1 MKNHDDEEEEEEE
14 EENQVVCLP
23 PCALKN
29 FEEVLLEADNK
40 EVLVFLDYDGTLSP
54 IVTDPNKAYIS
65 EETRKA
71 VLEVSTRFRTSIISG
86 RSVDKVKNF
95 VGLPHLFYAG
105 SHGMDIEGPDV
116 GICGQTTAGTTNRV
130 KHRPEGLDQNEAAGA
145 RDELSERTAG
155 IEGVTV
161 EDNKFCCSVHFRN
174 CKDPTSVDRV
184 ERIVREVS
192 DERGLD
198 VKRGRKVF
206 EVRPRVTWN
215 KGNALDYLMSVFE
228 VTQKTGFPIYLGDDK
243 TDEDA
248 FAKLRELGCGRGVL
262 VSTKVKPT
270 QAHYSVKDPT
280 EVLEFL
286 RLLSRWGKSRDEPE
300 GR

>member
-14 EENQVVCLP
+14 ENVVGLP

-206 EVRPRVTWN
+206 EVRPRV
-215 KGNALDYLMSVFE
+215 SSE
-228 VTQKTGFPIYLGDDK
+228 
-243 TDEDA
+243 
-248 FAKLRELGCGRGVL
+248 RERGPH
-262 VSTKVKPT
+262 SWP
-270 QAHYSVKDPT
+270 P
-280 EVLEFL
+280 FL
-286 RLLSRWGKSRDEPE
+286 YPPSLFL
-300 GR
+300 

>member
-14 EENQVVCLP
+14 NVVGLP

-116 GICGQTTAGTTNRV
+116 GISGQTTAGTTNRV

-206 EVRPRVTWN
+206 EVRPRVSSER
-215 KGNALDYLMSVFE
+215 KREREGSALL
-228 VTQKTGFPIYLGDDK
+228 
-243 TDEDA
+243 A
-248 FAKLRELGCGRGVL
+248 L
-262 VSTKVKPT
+262 VSLPALIVSLTDWLLASP
-270 QAHYSVKDPT
+270 
-280 EVLEFL
+280 L
-286 RLLSRWGKSRDEPE
+286 RLLVVVAVSGHLEQRERPGLPDE
-300 GR
+300 RV

>member
-1 MKNHDDEEEEEEE
+1 M
-14 EENQVVCLP
+14 
-23 PCALKN
+23 
-29 FEEVLLEADNK
+29 
-40 EVLVFLDYDGTLSP
+40 
-54 IVTDPNKAYIS
+54 
-65 EETRKA
+65 
-71 VLEVSTRFRTSIISG
+71 
-86 RSVDKVKNF
+86 KNF

-116 GICGQTTAGTTNRV
+116 GISGQTTAGTTNRV

-206 EVRPRVTWN
+206 EVRPRVSSER
-215 KGNALDYLMSVFE
+215 KREREGSALL
-228 VTQKTGFPIYLGDDK
+228 
-243 TDEDA
+243 A
-248 FAKLRELGCGRGVL
+248 L
-262 VSTKVKPT
+262 VSLPALIVSLTDWLLASP
-270 QAHYSVKDPT
+270 
-280 EVLEFL
+280 L
-286 RLLSRWGKSRDEPE
+286 RLLVAVSGHLEQRERPGLPDE
-300 GR
+300 RV

>member
-14 EENQVVCLP
+14 NVVGLP

-116 GICGQTTAGTTNRV
+116 GISGQTTAGTTNRV

>member
-1 MKNHDDEEEEEEE
+1 MHVLIWSTRRKLRPRLQRKDVERAVEVVRDRCEAKAAVEEAGRATRRGSEGGVTQAAAKEGRGAAQKEEEEEE

-206 EVRPRVTWN
+206 EVRPRV
-215 KGNALDYLMSVFE
+215 SSE
-228 VTQKTGFPIYLGDDK
+228 
-243 TDEDA
+243 
-248 FAKLRELGCGRGVL
+248 RERGPH
-262 VSTKVKPT
+262 SWP
-270 QAHYSVKDPT
+270 P
-280 EVLEFL
+280 FL
-286 RLLSRWGKSRDEPE
+286 YPPSLFL
-300 GR
+300 

>member
-1 MKNHDDEEEEEEE
+1 MKNQNHEE
-14 EENQVVCLP
+14 EENVVCLP

-29 FEEVLLEADNK
+29 FEEVLVEADNK

-116 GICGQTTAGTTNRV
+116 GISGQTTNRV

-155 IEGVTV
+155 IEGVTI

-206 EVRPRVTWN
+206 EVRPRVSSERERERS
-215 KGNALDYLMSVFE
+215 ALLAPVSLPALIVS
-228 VTQKTGFPIYLGDDK
+228 L
-243 TDEDA
+243 TDWLLA
-248 FAKLRELGCGRGVL
+248 
-262 VSTKVKPT
+262 SP
-270 QAHYSVKDPT
+270 
-280 EVLEFL
+280 L
-286 RLLSRWGKSRDEPE
+286 RLLVVVAVSGHLEQRERPGLPDE
-300 GR
+300 RV